1 MTACRLCHLEAHPF
15 ITVDA
20 ISYWACSNCGLRFM
34 DAAHLP
40 LPDQEKTH
48 YDSHENNTDDQGYR
62 NFLSRLAHP
71 LMARLTAPQTILDF
85 GAGPGPALAQMMAE
99 HGHDVS
105 IYDPF
110 YHDDKT
116 SLQRHYDV
124 ITATEVIEHFHTPRQ
139 MFDQLYDLLNQGGTL
154 AVMTLLQDD
163 DATFATWHYR
173 RDPTHVA
180 FYREET
186 FSWIA
191 DHYGY
196 HLTRP
201 HPNVAFFQK

>member
-1 MTACRLCHLEAHPF
+1 MTACRLCHLEVHPF

-20 ISYWACSNCGLRFM
+20 ISYWACSNCGLLFM

-124 ITATEVIEHFHTPRQ
+124 ITATEVIEHFHTPRK

-163 DATFATWHYR
+163 DAAFATWHYR

-196 HLTRP
+196 YLTRP